1 MFKIKY
7 ISLYYMA
14 ASINTNKEPKPTKFE
29 RIYEDEDSISIWKYD
44 LTKQPYGPI
53 STEIKYKRGFK
64 HPKNNE
70 KKFLKDLMDEEKKT
84 SRLKNP

>member
-1 MFKIKY
+1 MAVI
-7 ISLYYMA
+7 IS
-14 ASINTNKEPKPTKFE
+14 NNKEPKPTKFE

-44 LTKQPYGPI
+44 LNKQPYGPI
-53 STEIKYKRGFK
+53 STEIKYNRGFK

-70 KKFLKDLMDEEKKT
+70 KKFLKDLMDEDKKT